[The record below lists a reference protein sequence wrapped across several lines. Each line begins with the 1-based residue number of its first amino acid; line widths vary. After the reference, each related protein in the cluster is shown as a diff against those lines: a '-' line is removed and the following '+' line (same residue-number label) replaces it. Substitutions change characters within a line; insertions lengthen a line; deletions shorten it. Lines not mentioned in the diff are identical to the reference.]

1 METTNKTNTKSPAW
15 IDVLHDRLSL
25 TDIKILEILN
35 ENGRISDAELAKK
48 LGVSM
53 STVRL
58 RRKQLES
65 KGILKIVGVI
75 VLKNLNIPYADL
87 ILHINSKKLDKYYND
102 YLPFLLN
109 NDYVYE
115 TTQYLNNFV
124 LIRVFHKDYQNLLVT
139 INEILLR
146 GREIVKEYRVYVAG
160 NTYKAWGKNII

>member
-1 METTNKTNTKSPAW
+1 METTNKANTKSPAW
-15 IDVLHDRLSL
+15 VNALHDKLSL

-65 KGILKIVGVI
+65 KGILRIVGVI
-75 VLKNLNIPYADL
+75 ILKNLNIPYADL
-87 ILHINSKKLDKYYND
+87 ILHIDNKKLDKYYND

-109 NDYVYE
+109 NEYVYE
-115 TTQYLNNFV
+115 ITQYLNNTV
-124 LIRVFHKDYQNLLVT
+124 LVRAFHKDYQNLLVT
-139 INEILLR
+139 INEILLK
-146 GREIVKEYRVYVAG
+146 GREVVKGYRVYVAG
-160 NTYKAWGKNII
+160 STYKAWGKNII